1 MNPWSLNKDNN
12 KCKWDIGIFILFLN
26 HRNKRMFGS
35 LAMIEKK
42 NVSFL
47 LFVFTDAF
55 CEMVL
60 FVFLCFNIV
69 FPFLLNV
76 CLSFWSVDFLN
87 DLFTICQC
95 ELEIFILV
103 LSDHRVD
110 FICWSKLIM
119 KGLKY
124 FKLFSNY
131 FSKRKYSDFVFIFK
145 YINVQLFHNIEMF
158 NFFFFGI
165 LIFKTGSE
173 LM

>member
-47 LFVFTDAF
+47 LFVFIDAF

-87 DLFTICQC
+87 DLFTICQR

-103 LSDHRVD
+103 LSDRRVD

-124 FKLFSNY
+124 FKTF
-131 FSKRKYSDFVFIFK
+131 F
-145 YINVQLFHNIEMF
+145 QLFF
-158 NFFFFGI
+158 KKK
-165 LIFKTGSE
+165 IFWFCFYF
-173 LM
+173 

>member
-12 KCKWDIGIFILFLN
+12 KCKWDIGIFTLYLN

-35 LAMIEKK
+35 LATIEKK
-42 NVSFL
+42 ILFSFICVHWCL
-47 LFVFTDAF
+47 LWSGFVRFF
-55 CEMVL
+55 
-60 FVFLCFNIV
+60 FFNIV

-87 DLFTICQC
+87 NLFTICQC

-103 LSDHRVD
+103 LSDHRFD

-131 FSKRKYSDFVFIFK
+131 FSKRKYFDFISIF
-145 YINVQLFHNIEMF
+145 N
-158 NFFFFGI
+158 
-165 LIFKTGSE
+165 
-173 LM
+173 

>member
-1 MNPWSLNKDNN
+1 MSLFFYL
-12 KCKWDIGIFILFLN
+12 CSLMPFVKWFC
-26 HRNKRMFGS
+26 
-35 LAMIEKK
+35 
-42 NVSFL
+42 SF
-47 LFVFTDAF
+47 
-55 CEMVL
+55 
-60 FVFLCFNIV
+60 FLCFNIV

-131 FSKRKYSDFVFIFK
+131 FSKRKYSDFVSIFK
-145 YINVQLFHNIEMF
+145 YINVQLFHNIETF